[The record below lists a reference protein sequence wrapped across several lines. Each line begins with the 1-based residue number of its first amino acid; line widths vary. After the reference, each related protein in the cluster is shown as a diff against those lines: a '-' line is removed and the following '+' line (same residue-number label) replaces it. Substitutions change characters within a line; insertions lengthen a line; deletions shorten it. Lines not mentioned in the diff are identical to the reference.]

1 MDASCCYDCA
11 RNLACSWE
19 DTNVEL
25 KETFEKQGGKKFLKQ
40 YWHGVVLFTTGAE
53 YIFLGKSRIALEIL
67 RLSVRFNIKQKL
79 ERKYGDE

>member
-40 YWHGVVLFTTGAE
+40 YWHGGALFTAVGE
-53 YIFLGKSRIALEIL
+53 FLLLGKSRIALEIL
-67 RLSVRFNIKQKL
+67 RLSAGFEIRQKL
-79 ERKYGDE
+79 ERK